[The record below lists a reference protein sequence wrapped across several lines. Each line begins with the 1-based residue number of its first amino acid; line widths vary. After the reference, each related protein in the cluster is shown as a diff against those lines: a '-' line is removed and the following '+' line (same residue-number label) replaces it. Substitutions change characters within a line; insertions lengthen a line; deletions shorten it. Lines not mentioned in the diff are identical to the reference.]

1 MAGSSPYHHH
11 HIVGHRGSSL
21 GRVPSSPSI
30 SEIQRPRELRLLVAA
45 NGPRDVAFAQAIAVR
60 LSKDS
65 AITTR
70 AIVDDMTHR
79 LAQEVI
85 VHQNKSLRRGGPECT
100 SSREIEEC
108 HQQAF
113 ELVDWADLLV
123 LAPIDADHMAKM
135 MCGMSDTLLL
145 EVLRSWDA
153 SKRILLIP
161 GMTTHMWE
169 NPVTKR
175 QVSKLHRKWSW
186 VRVMSPILWHYGDR
200 AINPKRVVKW
210 DAFNEVLGI
219 IKNQADLL
227 KLGHNV
233 EVAIQQGMSHP
244 AGAASAG
251 GRRPQHSSTLPPEIW
266 SIIFEYTNDWELA
279 TSLGVFTN
287 LPMPP
292 SEGWRLSPRDP
303 SDPLQVFMHELEW
316 TLLTANTTAICK
328 KLSEA
333 PSSFHDLSALAVHL
347 IFKFSLT
354 KVLTYI
360 ESNFPHIFKCFDGKT
375 IPTKASAFY
384 GRTDILDWWAKSASF
399 LEKQYDSQALNGA
412 SMRGFVQVL
421 EWWRRS
427 GLPLKYTEA
436 AFEAASSK
444 GHLHVLEWWRE
455 ALIQDPSIVPKPGRS
470 LLAAAQS
477 GQCEVI
483 RWWEESGISVD
494 HQDQVPKV
502 ASRWGQVKVL
512 ELWRQLRGDDKIQF
526 DNQILIEPTYHA
538 HVPVLEWWRKYAH
551 GELPGMENNDVNN
564 QDGGGDKKGSSSSS
578 KHKNNKDDQQQRKRV
593 EYKTMD
599 IEEALEDS
607 LGDQTKVRR
616 WWAEN
621 GLNLGLGTSEWMK
634 VRYL

>member
-1 MAGSSPYHHH
+1 MVGTSHLSS
-11 HIVGHRGSSL
+11 IDSHRVTGL
-21 GRVPSSPSI
+21 ARVPSTPSI
-30 SEIQRPRELRLLVAA
+30 NEIQRPRELRLLVAA
-45 NGPRDVAFAQAIAVR
+45 NGPRDVAYAQAIAVR

-65 AITTR
+65 QITTR

-85 VHQNKSLRRGGPECT
+85 VFQNKSLRKGGAEGLSP
-100 SSREIEEC
+100 REVEEA

-113 ELVDWADLLV
+113 ELVEWADLLV
-123 LAPIDADHMAKM
+123 LAPIDADHLAKM
-135 MCGMSDTLLL
+135 MCGMSDTLIL

-161 GMTTHMWE
+161 GMSTHQWE

-175 QVSKLHRKWSW
+175 QMSKLHRKWSW
-186 VRVMSPILWHYGDR
+186 VRVLPPILWHYEDR
-200 AINPKRVVKW
+200 VKPKRVVNW

-233 EVAIQQGMSHP
+233 EVAVQQGTSLTP
-244 AGAASAG
+244 G
-251 GRRPQHSSTLPPEIW
+251 GRGNHCALPPEIW
-266 SIIFEYTNDWELA
+266 SIIMEYTNDWELA

-287 LPMPP
+287 LPMPT
-292 SEGWRLSPRDP
+292 SEGWRLEPKDP

-316 TLLTANTTAICK
+316 TLLTANTAAIRK
-328 KLSEA
+328 KLSSA
-333 PSSFHDLSALAVHL
+333 PSTFHDLSALAVHL

-354 KVLTYI
+354 DVLSFI

-375 IPTKASAFY
+375 IPTKASAYY
-384 GRTDILDWWAKSASF
+384 GRTDILDWWAKSPSF
-399 LEKQYDSQALNGA
+399 LEKQYDAEAINGA

-421 EWWRRS
+421 DWWRRS
-427 GLPLKYTEA
+427 GLPLKYTETA
-436 AFEAASSK
+436 LEMASSK

-455 ALIQDPSIVPKPGRS
+455 TVEKNPSIAPKPGRA
-470 LLAAAQS
+470 LLAAAQW
-477 GQCEVI
+477 GQLDVI
-483 RWWEESGISVD
+483 RWWEESGIAVD
-494 HQDQVPKV
+494 HQDSVCKM

-512 ELWRQLRGDDKIQF
+512 DLWRELRGDDKIQF

-538 HVPVLEWWRKYAH
+538 HVPVLEWWRRYAH
-551 GELPGMENNDVNN
+551 GELPGMN
-564 QDGGGDKKGSSSSS
+564 GRKG
-578 KHKNNKDDQQQRKRV
+578 KQV

-599 IEEALEDS
+599 VEEALEDS